1 MLSCYIKRIIYGVEK
16 KKTQTTLVYLS
27 EFSAETSVMKDR
39 LTGENKQKV
48 LTCVPYLGKGDAQRK
63 NDPSG
68 DLKFRLKYHLH
79 RERGGEMWAF

>member
-16 KKTQTTLVYLS
+16 KKNKTLSYLS
-27 EFSAETSVMKDR
+27 EFSAETSVMKGR
-39 LTGENKQKV
+39 LGGENKQKV
-48 LTCVPYLGKGDAQRK
+48 LTCVPHLGKGDAQRK
-63 NDPSG
+63 NGPSG